1 MENDIIL
8 EETDNK
14 GRAYLGD
21 PLKPDAEMTY
31 SKAGDKMII
40 IDHTE
45 VSDTLRG
52 KGVGREL
59 LNEVIDMVRQ
69 KGIKIMPLCPFA
81 KSQFDKDASIRDV
94 LS

>member
-1 MENDIIL
+1 MEREIFL

-14 GRAYLGD
+14 GRAYFGD
-21 PLKPDAEMTY
+21 PTRPDAEMTY

-45 VSDTLRG
+45 VSDALRG
-52 KGVGREL
+52 QGVGREL
-59 LNEVIDMVRQ
+59 LDAVIEMVRQ
-69 KGIKIMPLCPFA
+69 KGIKVMPLCPFA